1 MTWDLAKALH
11 KKAEFET
18 ARLQAFG
25 FQQRARA
32 IGLMAQAHGLDDK
45 TLAAE
50 LAVTTDQQL
59 IEQLCRLTGLE
70 QAQVTA
76 AFNAALAEAWRQLV
90 AEQGDPT
97 PHRLA

>member
-1 MTWDLAKALH
+1 VSFDLAKALH
-11 KKAEFET
+11 KKAEVET

-32 IGLMAQAHGLDDK
+32 DCLIAQDHSLDPAEMASAIAVCPD
-45 TLAAE
+45 AE
-50 LAVTTDQQL
+50 LIDRLADLTDL
-59 IEQLCRLTGLE
+59 
-70 QAQVTA
+70 APAAAAA
-76 AFNAALAEAWRQLV
+76 AFTAALATARQQLV

>member
-11 KKAEFET
+11 KKAEMET

-32 IGLMAQAHGLDDK
+32 ISLIARAHGHDPVRL
-45 TLAAE
+45 TSRLAVCPDAE
-50 LAVTTDQQL
+50 LID
-59 IEQLCRLTGLE
+59 RLADVTGLSPS
-70 QAQVTA
+70 TA
-76 AFNAALAEAWRQLV
+76 ATAFTEALSTARQQLV
-90 AEQGDPT
+90 AEQGDPS

>member
-11 KKAEFET
+11 RKAEFET

-32 IGLMAQAHGLDDK
+32 IGLMARDHGLDGRA
-45 TLAAE
+45 LAAE
-50 LAVTTDQQL
+50 LAVASDQQ
-59 IEQLCRLTGLE
+59 IIAQLSLMTGLE
-70 QAQVTA
+70 PAQVTA
-76 AFNAALAEAWRQLV
+76 AFQSALAEARRQLV